1 MSSLITSHSVQVIT
15 ISLEVAVNAESRP
28 IHAPTSGQDQRLDPA
43 NISQLVAVSLRLAM
57 ELSAVRERL
66 RTHELLLQKQGVLNA
81 EAVDQFAPDVEETRR
96 RLAEDHALI
105 DALARDLGVQNRA

>member
-1 MSSLITSHSVQVIT
+1 MSSLITSHSVQVTT
-15 ISLEVAVNAESRP
+15 ISLEVAVSAESRP

-81 EAVDQFAPDVEETRR
+81 EAVDQFAPDVEER
-96 RLAEDHALI
+96 I
-105 DALARDLGVQNRA
+105 MRAVHEVTPKGFLTPH